1 MLDQE
6 PPTTTNDL
14 KREWDWPGDQAEEYR
29 GDRVYGQLWR
39 PASDLF
45 VTRVSGHVDVGCVSY
60 YVSRAQR
67 AILAG
72 HKIAVFHDWSKL
84 TGYDLE
90 ARNRLRAFGS
100 LNDEH
105 FQGVYY
111 LIKSKII
118 MMAISAAALALRR
131 RLYAYTDAL
140 VFREK
145 LRQAL
150 AARSL

>member
-1 MLDQE
+1 M
-6 PPTTTNDL
+6 
-14 KREWDWPGDQAEEYR
+14 
-29 GDRVYGQLWR
+29 
-39 PASDLF
+39 
-45 VTRVSGHVDVGCVSY
+45 TRVSGHVDVGCVAY

-100 LNDEH
+100 LNDDH

-111 LIKSKII
+111 LISSKII
-118 MMAISAAALALRR
+118 MMAVSAAALALRR
-131 RLYAYTDAL
+131 RLYAFTDPD
-140 VFREK
+140 RYDQK
-145 LRQAL
+145 LREAL
-150 AARSL
+150 AARAL